1 MSQYCYLVVVI
12 VLYLENRGGLY
23 LANRGVLYLANR
35 GGGEG
40 YTCQR
45 GGEGYTCQIE
55 EGRVIPVK

>member
-40 YTCQR
+40 YTCQ
-45 GGEGYTCQIE
+45 IE
-55 EGRVIPVK
+55 EGRGIPVK